1 MDTKFPEIFSVRALL
16 VARRILLRRFP
27 AESATAISPML
38 FSQGEH
44 GYVALFR
51 YGVAVFINIP
61 PLEQQHLIDQ
71 TLRTYLEE
79 PIQSGEEESIE
90 VMIVPDQDERV
101 HGERITLR
109 ERSIPRLQILAEV
122 MARSVLLADYEA
134 RITRSF
140 DMVEPLALK
149 LSQIRGPRTSVQ
161 LLQTIGT
168 ALATEHD
175 MVGRAAVTE
184 KPDLLWEHSELE
196 GLYLMLENDFELCDR
211 DTALVRKINLVS
223 RTAQTSLEL
232 LHSRRS
238 LRVEWYIVILIIV
251 EILLTLFD
259 LFFRNH

>member
-1 MDTKFPEIFSVRALL
+1 MNLPGMFSVRAVQ
-16 VARRILLRRFP
+16 VARRILLRRVP
-27 AESATAISPML
+27 SESATAINPLL
-38 FSQGEH
+38 FSQGEQ

-61 PLEQQHLIDQ
+61 PLEQHHLLEK
-71 TLRTYLEE
+71 TLRAFCEE
-79 PIQSGEEESIE
+79 LIENGEEESLQ
-90 VMIVPDQDERV
+90 VIVATDQEERV
-101 HGERITLR
+101 QGETISLR
-109 ERSIPRLQILAEV
+109 EMSIPRLQILAEV
-122 MARSVLLADYEA
+122 MARSVLLAEYEA
-134 RITRSF
+134 RINRSF
-140 DMVEPLALK
+140 DMVEPLVAK
-149 LSQIRGPRTSVQ
+149 LRLSRGPRTSGQ

-196 GLYLMLENDFELCDR
+196 GFYLMLENDFELVER

-232 LHSRRS
+232 LHARRS

-259 LFFRNH
+259 LFIRRG